1 MNTPPARH
9 DPLEFE
15 ITFCVRGVVS
25 PTLAN
30 IYLHYTFDLWAD
42 QWRRHHARGN
52 VVLVRY
58 ADDTVAGFEYET
70 DAKRFLAD
78 LRERLEKFALSLN
91 PDKTRL
97 IEFGRFAA
105 ERRARRSSDV
115 VPKRTQALGVGR
127 HCVVRQIATH
137 HLSQPSALPLAA
149 LASATKSEGLHDV
162 GSCRTTRGSISALRA
177 NNSSLAA

>member
-1 MNTPPARH
+1 VQRDN
-9 DPLEFE
+9 
-15 ITFCVRGVVS
+15 
-25 PTLAN
+25 
-30 IYLHYTFDLWAD
+30 YTFDLWAD

-78 LRERLEKFALSLN
+78 LHERLEKFALSLN

-105 ERRARRSSDV
+105 EGDISRNGTQRTLRRIQF
-115 VPKRTQALGVGR
+115 T
-127 HCVVRQIATH
+127 
-137 HLSQPSALPLAA
+137 
-149 LASATKSEGLHDV
+149 
-162 GSCRTTRGSISALRA
+162 
-177 NNSSLAA
+177 